1 MATDY
6 DCWRDCENVN
16 AADVIATFKQ
26 NVNKIT
32 DVLLEAVKMIG
43 STDWE
48 QDIRELKVTLLN
60 VTYKFITVFID
71 IFLY

>member
-6 DCWRDCENVN
+6 DCWRDCENNVN
-16 AADVIATFKQ
+16 AADVIAIFKQ
-26 NVNKIT
+26 NVGKIT

-48 QDIRELKVTLLN
+48 QDIRELKVI
-60 VTYKFITVFID
+60 FIIEY
-71 IFLY
+71 IS